1 MFPLKITIDTKEDSH
16 EDIKKIVALLSQM
29 IGKDSVTNSPQNLFE
44 NSSSSELPNLMAMF
58 DSSNQ
63 NTTSAA
69 PEQKIKRVPNVEL
82 Y

>member
-29 IGKDSVTNSPQNLFE
+29 IGKDAVINSSQNIFE
-44 NSSSSELPNLMAMF
+44 RSSSSELPNLMAMF

-63 NTTSAA
+63 ASEKPAMA
-69 PEQKIKRVPNVEL
+69 EMPKKKPSVEL